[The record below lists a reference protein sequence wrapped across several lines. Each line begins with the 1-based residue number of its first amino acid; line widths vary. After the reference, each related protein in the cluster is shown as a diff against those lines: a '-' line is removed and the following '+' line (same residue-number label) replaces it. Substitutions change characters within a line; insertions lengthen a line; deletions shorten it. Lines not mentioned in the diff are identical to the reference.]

1 LTVNQNS
8 SQPLTGVPANTGGLV
23 EQARAIVAGG
33 GAIYILDDEPI
44 TSNGVTSPSQL
55 LPYSV
60 GVNGALLAQT
70 TGVVPDDPTLSNP
83 IYLIVSGK
91 YLYVANQGDNTSTN
105 NGQSGIAGYVINPST
120 YQLTYI
126 PGEPWGTGGG
136 PQCLVADPS
145 SQFIYTAN
153 FNDSTVTG
161 EVIDPN
167 SGTLKS
173 MRVASTYSLTGPATW
188 CVVDGRTS

>member
-1 LTVNQNS
+1 
-8 SQPLTGVPANTGGLV
+8 
-23 EQARAIVAGG
+23 
-33 GAIYILDDEPI
+33 
-44 TSNGVTSPSQL
+44 
-55 LPYSV
+55 
-60 GVNGALLAQT
+60 
-70 TGVVPDDPTLSNP
+70 
-83 IYLIVSGK
+83 
-91 YLYVANQGDNTSTN
+91 VANQGDNTSTN